1 MPSEIGENVVTVC
14 SFNSIN
20 GTLQIGY
27 VLTTTW
33 HTIYETEKG
42 PRFIFN

>member
-1 MPSEIGENVVTVC
+1 MPSEIGKNVVTVC

-27 VLTTTW
+27 VLTTW
-33 HTIYETEKG
+33 HTIYETGRG